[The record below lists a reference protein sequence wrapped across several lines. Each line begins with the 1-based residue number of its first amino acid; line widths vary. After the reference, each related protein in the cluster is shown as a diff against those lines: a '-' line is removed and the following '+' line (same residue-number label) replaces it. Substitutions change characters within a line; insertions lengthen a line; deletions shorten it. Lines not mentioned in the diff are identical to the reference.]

1 MMPAEPACLQ
11 GCSPSDRPLPGN
23 SYIVSTGRLT
33 LVVVLFVALL
43 LSVANSLAL
52 YVDWLWFGEVGYQP
66 VFITLLSSQI
76 LVAAAF
82 GVAFF
87 LVFFA
92 NLVLAGRHQPTRY
105 WGTVDSLLLLRF
117 AEPLRTRLIQTAG
130 AVSSV
135 FALFAA
141 LGGAAHWEEYLL
153 FRNQVPFGHNDP
165 LFGADIG
172 FYVFRLPFLA
182 YLQDWVM
189 GLLLLTTVSVA
200 AVYFVTQAIV
210 IGRRTVHVE
219 SFARRH
225 LGILL
230 ALLAGLK
237 AWGYQLETYDLLY
250 SRRGV
255 VFGAVYA
262 DVHAALPILKGLIG
276 LSAVVAVAFLVFA
289 IRGIW
294 RPAVLLTALTV
305 VMATLGL
312 GLYPEFVHRFQ
323 VLPNESTLERPNIE
337 HNIKFTRAAYGL
349 ADIQEE
355 VFPAEQE
362 LTAPALARN
371 DLTIKN
377 IRLWDHRPLLATY
390 KQLQQIRTYYDFVD
404 VDNDRYHI
412 KGEYRQIMLSPRELA
427 YRNLPSRIWI
437 NEHLT
442 YTHGYGVALGP
453 VNRISAEGLPE
464 FFIYDI
470 PPVSTID
477 LKVTRPEIYF
487 GEIPND
493 YVFVKTTAA
502 EFDYPSGEKN
512 VMSSYGGRGGVAGL
526 SFPRKLLF
534 AAYFGSLKIVLS
546 NDITAQSR
554 ILFNRHIRERVKKV
568 APFLQLDQDSYLVIT
583 PDGRLVWLIDGYTT
597 TDRYPYAQP
606 VGKLGNYIRNSVKAA
621 VDAYDGSLD
630 LYISDPHD
638 PLVLAYQKI
647 FPGLLK
653 PLDAMPEDLKAH
665 LRYPQDLFNIQ
676 SHVFATYHM
685 QEPQIFY
692 NKEDLWNIPKKN
704 DKDMEPYYTIMRLPK
719 TGREKALKEEF
730 ILLIPFTPAK
740 RDNMAAW
747 LAARS
752 DAPNYGKLI
761 VYLFPKQKLVYG
773 PRQVDAR
780 IDQDSA
786 ISQQITLWS
795 QRGSQVIRGS
805 LLAIPIEDALL
816 YVQPLYLSAS
826 EGALPELRR
835 VIVAYGNQLNMGPT
849 LEAALEGIF
858 GRGATAAIKETAVAA
873 APTPPPGTVTAQRLP
888 SPPALAK
895 EALDHF
901 NKAQAALKEQDWG
914 RYGEELRKM
923 RGVLEELAKQ

>member
-1 MMPAEPACLQ
+1 
-11 GCSPSDRPLPGN
+11 
-23 SYIVSTGRLT
+23 VSTGRLA
-33 LVVVLFVALL
+33 LVVVLFVLL
-43 LSVANSLAL
+43 VFSFANSLAL
-52 YVDWLWFGEVGYQP
+52 YVDWLWFGEVGYQS
-66 VFITLLSSQI
+66 VFVTLLSSQI
-76 LVAAAF
+76 LVGGSF
-82 GVAFF
+82 GAIFF
-87 LVFFA
+87 IVFFA

-105 WGTVDSLLLLRF
+105 WGTVESLLLLRF
-117 AEPLRTRLIQTAG
+117 AEPLRARLSQIAG
-130 AVSSV
+130 GASLA
-135 FALFAA
+135 FALLAA

-153 FRNQVPFGHNDP
+153 YQNGVPFGRSDP
-165 LFGADIG
+165 LFGQDLG
-172 FYVFRLPFLA
+172 FYVFRLPFLT
-182 YLQDWVM
+182 YLQDWFI
-189 GLLLLTTVSVA
+189 GLVLLTTASVA
-200 AVYFVTQAIV
+200 AVYLMTHAIV
-210 IGRRTVHVE
+210 IGRRTVHME

-225 LGILL
+225 LGVLL
-230 ALLAGLK
+230 ATLAGLK
-237 AWGYQLETYDLLY
+237 AWGYRLDAYELLY

-262 DVHAALPILKGLIG
+262 DVHAALPILKGLIA
-276 LSAVVAVAFLVFA
+276 LCVVTAVAFLILA

-294 RPAVLLTALTV
+294 RPAVILTALTLL
-305 VMATLGL
+305 TSTIGL
-312 GLYPEFVHRFQ
+312 SLYPEFIHRFQ
-323 VLPNESTLERPNIE
+323 VVPNESALERPYIQ
-337 HNIKFTRAAYGL
+337 HNIDFTRAAFGL

-355 VFPAEQE
+355 LFPVEQD
-362 LTAPALARN
+362 LTAADIARN
-371 DLTIKN
+371 HLTIKN
-377 IRLWDHRPLLATY
+377 VRLWDHRPLLATY
-390 KQLQQIRTYYDFVD
+390 RQLQQIRTYYDFVD
-404 VDNDRYHI
+404 VDNDRYLI
-412 KGEYRQIMLSPRELA
+412 NGEYRQIMLSPRELA

-442 YTHGYGVALGP
+442 YTHGYGVTLGP

-464 FFIYDI
+464 FFIRDI
-470 PPVSTID
+470 PPISSID
-477 LKVTRPEIYF
+477 LKVTRPEMYF

-493 YVFVKTTAA
+493 YVFVRTKAQ

-512 VMSSYGGRGGVAGL
+512 VMSTYTGRGGVSSL

-534 AAYFGSLKIVLS
+534 AAYFGSLKIILS
-546 NDITAQSR
+546 NDITNDSR
-554 ILFNRHIRERVKKV
+554 ILFNRQIRHRVAKV

-583 PDGRLVWLIDGYTT
+583 KDGRLVWLVDGYTT
-597 TDRYPYAQP
+597 TDRFPYAQP
-606 VGKLGNYIRNSVKAA
+606 VSRIGNYIRNSVKAS
-621 VDAYDGSLD
+621 VDAYDGSVN
-630 LYISDPHD
+630 LYINDPHD

-653 PLDAMPEDLKAH
+653 PLSEMPEDLKAH
-665 LRYPQDLFNIQ
+665 VRYPQDLFNIQ

-685 QEPQIFY
+685 QDPQIFY

-719 TGREKALKEEF
+719 TGVEKDRKEEF

-835 VIVAYGNQLNMGPT
+835 VIVAYGNQLNMAPN

-858 GRGATAAIKETAVAA
+858 GRAATATIKETAVTM
-873 APTPPPGTVTAQRLP
+873 APRAPPGVLTAPLLP
-888 SPPALAK
+888 SPSVLAK

-901 NKAQAALKEQDWG
+901 NKAQTALREQDWS
-914 RYGEELRKM
+914 RYGEELKKM
-923 RGVLEELAKQ
+923 RGVLEELAKP

>member
-1 MMPAEPACLQ
+1 M
-11 GCSPSDRPLPGN
+11 
-23 SYIVSTGRLT
+23 STGRLG
-33 LVVVLFVALL
+33 LIAALFLL
-43 LSVANSLAL
+43 LALSFANSLAL
-52 YVDWLWFGEVGYQP
+52 YVDWLWFGEVGYRP
-66 VFITLLSSQI
+66 VFVTLLSSQL
-76 LVAAAF
+76 LVGGAF
-82 GVAFF
+82 GVIFF
-87 LVFFA
+87 AVFFS
-92 NLVLAGRHQPTRY
+92 NVILAGRHQPTRY
-105 WGTVDSLLLLRF
+105 WGTMESVILLRF
-117 AEPLRTRLIQTAG
+117 AEPVRARLFQIVGG
-130 AVSSV
+130 ASLV
-135 FALFAA
+135 FALVAA

-153 FRNQVPFGHNDP
+153 YLNAVPFGRNDP
-165 LFGADIG
+165 LFGKDLA
-172 FYVFRLPFLA
+172 FYVFQLPFLS
-182 YLQDWVM
+182 YIQDWLM
-189 GLLLLTTVSVA
+189 GLILLTTA
-200 AVYFVTQAIV
+200 AVMAVYLITQAIV
-210 IGRRTVHVE
+210 LARRTVHME
-219 SFARRH
+219 SFARWH
-225 LGILL
+225 LGLLL
-230 ALLAGLK
+230 AVLAGLK
-237 AWGYQLETYDLLY
+237 AWGYHLDAYDLLY

-262 DVHAALPILKGLIG
+262 DVHAALPILKSLVVLCSLAALTFLIF
-276 LSAVVAVAFLVFA
+276 AV
-289 IRGIW
+289 RGIW
-294 RPAVLLTALTV
+294 RPAVIVTALAVLVGTV
-305 VMATLGL
+305 GL
-312 GLYPEFVHRFQ
+312 GVYPEVIHRFQ
-323 VLPNESTLERPNIE
+323 VVPNESAMERPYIQHNIE
-337 HNIKFTRAAYGL
+337 LTRLGFGV

-355 VFPAEQE
+355 LFPARQE
-362 LTAPALARN
+362 LAAEDIARN
-371 DLTIKN
+371 HLTIKN

-390 KQLQQIRTYYDFVD
+390 RQLQQIRTYYDFVD
-404 VDNDRYHI
+404 VDNDRYFI
-412 KGEYRQIMLSPRELA
+412 NGEYRQIMISPRELQ

-442 YTHGYGVALGP
+442 YTHGYGAALGP

-464 FFIYDI
+464 FFIRDI
-470 PPVSTID
+470 PPISTID

-493 YVFVKTTAA
+493 YVFVRTKAA

-512 VMSSYGGRGGVAGL
+512 VMSTYTGPGGVSGL

-534 AAYFGSLKIVLS
+534 AAYFGSLKIILS
-546 NDITAQSR
+546 NDITTDSR
-554 ILFNRHIRERVKKV
+554 ILFNRQIRQRVAKV
-568 APFLQLDQDSYLVIT
+568 APFLRLDEDSYVVIT
-583 PDGRLVWLIDGYTT
+583 KDGRLVWLVDGYTT
-597 TDRYPYAQP
+597 TDRFPYAQP
-606 VGKLGNYIRNSVKAA
+606 ISRVGNYIRNSVKAT
-621 VDAYDGSLD
+621 VDAYDGSVN
-630 LYISDPHD
+630 LYISDAHD
-638 PLVLAYQKI
+638 PLVQAYQKI

-653 PLDAMPEDLKAH
+653 PLTEMPDDLKAH

-685 QEPQIFY
+685 QDPQSFY

-719 TGREKALKEEF
+719 TGTEKERKEEF
-730 ILLIPFTPAK
+730 ILLVPFTPAK

-773 PRQVDAR
+773 PRQVEAR

-835 VIVAYGNQLNMGPT
+835 VIVAYGNQLSMAPN
-849 LEAALEGIF
+849 LEAALEAIF
-858 GRGATAAIKETAVAA
+858 GRAAIATLKETVATAL
-873 APTPPPGTVTAQRLP
+873 APALGTTTPSRPPPG
-888 SPPALAK
+888 SALAQ

-901 NKAQAALKEQDWG
+901 NKAQAALKEQDWS

-923 RGVLEELAKQ
+923 RLVLEDLAK

>member
-1 MMPAEPACLQ
+1 VPEFRAV
-11 GCSPSDRPLPGN
+11 PSIDESLPE
-23 SYIVSTGRLT
+23 STTVVSTGRLA
-33 LVVVLFVALL
+33 LLFVLLIALL
-43 LSVANSLAL
+43 FSFANSLAL
-52 YVDWLWFGEVGYQP
+52 YVDWLWFGEIGYQS
-66 VFITLLSSQI
+66 VFVTLLTSQV
-76 LVAAAF
+76 LVGAGF
-82 GVAFF
+82 GAIFL
-87 LVFFA
+87 LVFFT
-92 NLVLAGRHQPTRY
+92 NLILAGRHEPTRY
-105 WGTVDSLLLLRF
+105 WGTVESLLLLRF
-117 AEPLRTRLIQTAG
+117 AQPLRSRLFPIIG
-130 AVSSV
+130 GISLV
-135 FALFAA
+135 FAFFAA
-141 LGGAAHWEEYLL
+141 LGGAAHWEDYLL
-153 FRNQVPFGHNDP
+153 FRNAGPFGQQDP
-165 LFGADIG
+165 LFAQDLS
-172 FYVFRLPFLA
+172 FYVFRLPFLS
-182 YLQDWVM
+182 YIQGWLI
-189 GLLLLTTVSVA
+189 GLGLLTTV
-200 AVYFVTQAIV
+200 AVTGIYLITQGIV
-210 IGRRTVHVE
+210 IGRRTVHME

-230 ALLAGLK
+230 TVLAALK
-237 AWGYQLETYDLLY
+237 AWGYQIDAYELLY

-262 DVHAALPILKGLIG
+262 DVHAALPILKGL
-276 LSAVVAVAFLVFA
+276 VALAGITAIFFLLFA
-289 IRGIW
+289 IRGMW
-294 RPAVLLTALTV
+294 RPAVYSTALTFV
-305 VMATLGL
+305 VATAGL

-323 VLPNESTLERPNIE
+323 VMPNESALERPYIE
-337 HNIKFTRAAYGL
+337 QNIKFTRAAYGL

-355 VFPAEQE
+355 LFPAEQN
-362 LTAPALARN
+362 LTAADIGRN
-371 DLTIKN
+371 HLTIKN

-404 VDNDRYHI
+404 VDNDRYVI
-412 KGEYRQIMLSPRELA
+412 NTELRQIMLSPREIA

-442 YTHGYGVALGP
+442 YTHGYGVTMGP

-464 FFIYDI
+464 FFIRDI
-470 PPVSTID
+470 PPVSTIEV
-477 LKVTRPEIYF
+477 KVTRPEIYF

-493 YVFVKTTAA
+493 YVFVRTKAQ

-512 VMSSYGGRGGVAGL
+512 VMASYTGRGGVSGL

-534 AAYFGSLKIVLS
+534 AAYFGSLKIILS
-546 NDITAQSR
+546 NDIIYDSR
-554 ILFNRHIRERVKKV
+554 ILFNRQIRQRVAKV
-568 APFLQLDQDSYLVIT
+568 APFLHLDQDAYMVIT
-583 PDGRLVWLIDGYTT
+583 PEGRLIWIVDGYTT

-606 VGKLGNYIRNSVKAA
+606 FGRRGNYIRNSVKAT
-621 VDAYDGSLD
+621 VDAYDGSVN
-630 LYISDPHD
+630 LYVNDPND
-638 PLVLAYQKI
+638 PMVLAYQRI
-647 FPGLLK
+647 FPDLLK
-653 PLDAMPEDLKAH
+653 PLGAMPKDLQAH
-665 LRYPQDLFNIQ
+665 LRYPQDLFNLQ

-692 NKEDLWNIPKKN
+692 NKEDLWSIPKKGE
-704 DKDMEPYYTIMRLPK
+704 KDMEPYYTIMRLPK
-719 TGREKALKEEF
+719 TGGEKKAHEEF

-752 DAPNYGKLI
+752 DPPNYGKLI
-761 VYLFPKQKLVYG
+761 VYLFPKQKLIYG
-773 PRQVDAR
+773 PRQVEAR

-835 VIVAYGNQLNMGPT
+835 VIVAYGNQLSMGQN

-858 GRGATAAIKETAVAA
+858 GKEASASIRDTAVAI
-873 APTPPPGTVTAQRLP
+873 PVTPPAGVSKSPRLP
-888 SPPALAK
+888 SPSVQAK

-901 NKAQAALKEQDWG
+901 EKAQAALREQDWA
-914 RYGEELRKM
+914 RYGEELKKM

>member
-1 MMPAEPACLQ
+1 
-11 GCSPSDRPLPGN
+11 
-23 SYIVSTGRLT
+23 
-33 LVVVLFVALL
+33 
-43 LSVANSLAL
+43 
-52 YVDWLWFGEVGYQP
+52 
-66 VFITLLSSQI
+66 
-76 LVAAAF
+76 
-82 GVAFF
+82 
-87 LVFFA
+87 
-92 NLVLAGRHQPTRY
+92 
-105 WGTVDSLLLLRF
+105 LLLRF
-117 AEPLRTRLIQTAG
+117 AEPLRARLSQIAG
-130 AVSSV
+130 GASLV
-135 FALFAA
+135 FALLAA

-153 FRNQVPFGHNDP
+153 YLNAVPFGRSDP
-165 LFGADIG
+165 LFGQDLG
-172 FYVFRLPFLA
+172 FYVFRLPFLS
-182 YLQDWVM
+182 YLQDWFI
-189 GLLLLTTVSVA
+189 GLVLLTTASVA
-200 AVYFVTQAIV
+200 AVYLMTHAIV
-210 IGRRTVHVE
+210 IGRRTVHME

-225 LGILL
+225 LGVLL
-230 ALLAGLK
+230 AILAGLK
-237 AWGYQLETYDLLY
+237 AWGYRLDAYDLLY

-262 DVHAALPILKGLIG
+262 DVHAALPILNGLIA
-276 LSAVVAVAFLVFA
+276 LCVVTAVAFLILA
-289 IRGIW
+289 LRGIW
-294 RPAVLLTALTV
+294 RPAVILTALTLLTG
-305 VMATLGL
+305 TLCL
-312 GLYPEFVHRFQ
+312 SLYPEFIHRFQ
-323 VLPNESTLERPNIE
+323 VVPNESALERPYIQHNIE
-337 HNIKFTRAAYGL
+337 FTRAAFGL

-355 VFPAEQE
+355 LFPVEQD
-362 LTAPALARN
+362 LTAPDIARN
-371 DLTIKN
+371 HLTIKN
-377 IRLWDHRPLLATY
+377 VRLWDHRPLLATY
-390 KQLQQIRTYYDFVD
+390 RQLQQIRTYYDFVD
-404 VDNDRYHI
+404 VDNDRYLI
-412 KGEYRQIMLSPRELA
+412 NGEYRQIMLSPRELA

-442 YTHGYGVALGP
+442 YTHGYGVTLGP

-464 FFIYDI
+464 FFVRDI
-470 PPVSTID
+470 PPVSSID
-477 LKVTRPEIYF
+477 LKITRPEIYF

-493 YVFVKTTAA
+493 YVFVRTKAQ

-512 VMSSYGGRGGVAGL
+512 VMSTYTGRGGVSSL

-534 AAYFGSLKIVLS
+534 AAYFGSLKIILS
-546 NDITAQSR
+546 NDITTDSR
-554 ILFNRHIRERVKKV
+554 ILFNRQIRHRVQKV
-568 APFLQLDQDSYLVIT
+568 APFLQLDQDSYLVISKQ
-583 PDGRLVWLIDGYTT
+583 GRLLWLVDGYTT
-597 TDRYPYAQP
+597 TDRFPYAQP
-606 VGKLGNYIRNSVKAA
+606 IGRVGNYIRNSVKAS
-621 VDAYDGSLD
+621 VDAYDGSVN
-630 LYISDPHD
+630 LYINDPHD

-653 PLDAMPEDLKAH
+653 PLSEMPEDLKAH
-665 LRYPQDLFNIQ
+665 VRYPQDLFNIQ

-685 QEPQIFY
+685 QDPQIFY

-719 TGREKALKEEF
+719 TGVEKDRKEEF
-730 ILLIPFTPAK
+730 ILLVPFTPAK

-835 VIVAYGNQLNMGPT
+835 VIVAYGNQLNMAPN

-858 GRGATAAIKETAVAA
+858 GRAATATIKETAVTMV
-873 APTPPPGTVTAQRLP
+873 PVVPPGTLTAPLLP
-888 SPPALAK
+888 GPSVLAK

-901 NKAQAALKEQDWG
+901 NKAQAALREQDWG
-914 RYGEELRKM
+914 RYGEELKKM
-923 RGVLEELAKQ
+923 RSVLEELAKP

>member
-1 MMPAEPACLQ
+1 L
-11 GCSPSDRPLPGN
+11 
-23 SYIVSTGRLT
+23 IV
-33 LVVVLFVALL
+33 VFVALL
-43 LSVANSLAL
+43 LSFANTLAL
-52 YVDWLWFGEVGYQP
+52 YVDWLWFGEVGYQS
-66 VFITLLSSQI
+66 VFLTLLSSQ
-76 LVAAAF
+76 LFVGAMF
-82 GVAFF
+82 GAGFALIFF
-87 LVFFA
+87 L
-92 NLVLAGRHQPTRY
+92 NLFLAGRHEPTRY
-105 WGTVDSLLLLRF
+105 WGTVESLLLLRF
-117 AEPLRTRLIQTAG
+117 AGPLRARLVQTVG
-130 AVSSV
+130 AVSLV
-135 FALFAA
+135 LGLFAA
-141 LGGAAHWEEYLL
+141 LIGAAHWEEYLL
-153 FRNQVPFGHNDP
+153 FRNAVPFGQQDP
-165 LFGADIG
+165 LFGLDLG
-172 FYVFRLPFLA
+172 FYLFRLPFLS
-182 YLQDWVM
+182 YLQEWLL
-189 GLLLLTTVSVA
+189 GLGLVTTVSVA
-200 AVYFVTQAIV
+200 GVYLTTQAIV
-210 IGRRTVHVE
+210 ISRRRVHIE
-219 SFARRH
+219 RFARVH
-225 LGILL
+225 IGVLL
-230 ALLAGLK
+230 SALAALK
-237 AWGYQLETYDLLY
+237 AWGYWLDAYDLLY

-262 DVHAALPILKGLIG
+262 DVHAALPILKMLPVLCALI
-276 LSAVVAVAFLVFA
+276 SIAFLIFGFW
-289 IRGIW
+289 GIW
-294 RPAVLLTALTV
+294 RPAVLLTAFTALIGTV
-305 VMATLGL
+305 GL
-312 GLYPEFVHRFQ
+312 ALYPEFVHRFH
-323 VLPNESTLERPNIE
+323 VVPNESALERPYIE
-337 HNIKFTRAAYGL
+337 HNIRLTRAAYGL

-355 VFPAEQE
+355 LFPAEQD
-362 LTAPALARN
+362 LTAADLARN
-371 DLTIKN
+371 NFTIKN
-377 IRLWDHRPLLATY
+377 VRLWDHRPLLATY
-390 KQLQQIRTYYDFVD
+390 RQLQQIRTYYDFVD

-412 KGEYRQIMLSPRELA
+412 NGEYRQIMLSPRELA

-442 YTHGYGVALGP
+442 YTHGYGVTLGP

-464 FFIYDI
+464 FFIRDI

-493 YVFVKTTAA
+493 YVFVRTKAA

-512 VMSSYGGRGGVAGL
+512 VMSTYTGRGGVSGL
-526 SFPRKLLF
+526 AFPRKLLL

-546 NDITAQSR
+546 NDITTDSR
-554 ILFNRHIRERVKKV
+554 ILYNRQIRERVKKV
-568 APFLQLDQDSYLVIT
+568 APFLHVDQDSYLVISQA
-583 PDGRLVWLIDGYTT
+583 GRLVWLVDGYTT
-597 TDRYPYAQP
+597 SDRFPYAQP
-606 VGKLGNYIRNSVKAA
+606 FGRAGNYIRNSVKAT
-621 VDAYDGSLD
+621 VDAYDGSIV
-630 LYISDPHD
+630 LYISDPKD

-653 PLDAMPEDLKAH
+653 PLTEMPEDLQSH

-676 SHVFATYHM
+676 SHVFALYHM
-685 QEPQIFY
+685 QDPQSFY
-692 NKEDLWNIPKKN
+692 NKEDLWNIPKKG

-719 TGREKALKEEF
+719 TGKTAEAREEF

-752 DAPNYGKLI
+752 DPPHYGKLI
-761 VYLFPKQKLVYG
+761 VYLFPKQKLIYG

-835 VIVAYGNQLNMGPT
+835 VIVAYGNQLSMGQN

-858 GRGATAAIKETAVAA
+858 GRGATAAIKDTTPAV
-873 APTPPPGTVTAQRLP
+873 APTPPIGSSTVPRLP
-888 SPPALAK
+888 GPSSLAK

-901 NKAQAALKEQDWG
+901 NKAQAALRDQDWT
-914 RYGEELRKM
+914 RYGEELKKM

>member
-1 MMPAEPACLQ
+1 M
-11 GCSPSDRPLPGN
+11 
-23 SYIVSTGRLT
+23 STGRLA
-33 LVVVLFVALL
+33 LVVVLFVLL
-43 LSVANSLAL
+43 VFSFANSLAL
-52 YVDWLWFGEVGYQP
+52 YVDWLWFGEVGYQS
-66 VFITLLSSQI
+66 VFVTLLSSQV
-76 LVAAAF
+76 LVGGAF
-82 GVAFF
+82 GAIFF
-87 LVFFA
+87 VVFFA

-105 WGTVDSLLLLRF
+105 WGTVESLLLLRF
-117 AEPLRTRLIQTAG
+117 AEPLRARLSQIAG
-130 AVSSV
+130 GAALV
-135 FALFAA
+135 FALLAA

-153 FRNQVPFGHNDP
+153 YQNAVPFGRSDP
-165 LFGADIG
+165 LFGQDLG
-172 FYVFRLPFLA
+172 FYVFRLPFLT
-182 YLQDWVM
+182 YLQDWFI
-189 GLLLLTTVSVA
+189 GLVLLTTASVA
-200 AVYFVTQAIV
+200 AVYLMTHAIV
-210 IGRRTVHVE
+210 IGRRTVHME

-225 LGILL
+225 LGALL
-230 ALLAGLK
+230 AILAGLK
-237 AWGYQLETYDLLY
+237 AWGYRLDAYELLY

-262 DVHAALPILKGLIG
+262 DVHAALPILNSLIA
-276 LSAVVAVAFLVFA
+276 LCVVTAVAFLILA
-289 IRGIW
+289 LRGIW
-294 RPAVLLTALTV
+294 RPAVILTALTLLTG
-305 VMATLGL
+305 TLGL
-312 GLYPEFVHRFQ
+312 SLYPEFIHRFQ
-323 VLPNESTLERPNIE
+323 VVPNESALERPYIQHNIE
-337 HNIKFTRAAYGL
+337 FTRAAFGL

-355 VFPAEQE
+355 LFPVEQD
-362 LTAPALARN
+362 LTAPDIARN
-371 DLTIKN
+371 HLTIKN
-377 IRLWDHRPLLATY
+377 VRLWDHRPLLATY
-390 KQLQQIRTYYDFVD
+390 RQLQQIRTYYDFVD
-404 VDNDRYHI
+404 VDNDRYLI
-412 KGEYRQIMLSPRELA
+412 NGEYRQIMLSPRELA

-442 YTHGYGVALGP
+442 YTHGYGVTLGP

-464 FFIYDI
+464 FFVRDI
-470 PPVSTID
+470 PPVSSID
-477 LKVTRPEIYF
+477 LKITRPEIYF

-493 YVFVKTTAA
+493 YVFVRTKAQ

-512 VMSSYGGRGGVAGL
+512 VMSTYTGRGGVSSL

-534 AAYFGSLKIVLS
+534 AAYFGSLKIILS
-546 NDITAQSR
+546 NDITTDSR
-554 ILFNRHIRERVKKV
+554 ILFNRQIRNRVQKV
-568 APFLQLDQDSYLVIT
+568 APFLQLDQDSYLVISKQ
-583 PDGRLVWLIDGYTT
+583 GRLLWLVDGYTT
-597 TDRYPYAQP
+597 TDRFPYAQP
-606 VGKLGNYIRNSVKAA
+606 IGRVGNYIRNSVKAS
-621 VDAYDGSLD
+621 VDAYDGSVN
-630 LYISDPHD
+630 LYINDPHD

-653 PLDAMPEDLKAH
+653 PLSEMPEDLKEH

-685 QEPQIFY
+685 QDPQSFY

-719 TGREKALKEEF
+719 TGVEKDRKEEF

-835 VIVAYGNQLNMGPT
+835 VIVAYGNQLNMAPN

-858 GRGATAAIKETAVAA
+858 GRAATATIKETAVTMVPAL
-873 APTPPPGTVTAQRLP
+873 PPGALTAPLLP
-888 SPPALAK
+888 GPSVLAK

-901 NKAQAALKEQDWG
+901 NKAQAALREQDWS
-914 RYGEELRKM
+914 RYGEELKKM
-923 RGVLEELAKQ
+923 RGVLEELAKP